1 MGNANIIDVS
11 EETFDFEVLN
21 YSTHVPVVVDL
32 WAPWCIP
39 CRVQSELLAKLAD
52 EADGAFRLARINV
65 DEQSRLAKR
74 LKVNDLPGIKAFVDG
89 RMVAEYIG
97 VLSEKNTR
105 LFLDRIMPKTGGLL
119 LAKGKSLILLGEYEE
134 AEIALEQF
142 IIESHGEPAGML
154 AYARALLF
162 QGKARPALDILE
174 HFPTCAE
181 SESAGE
187 LKILAQAYL
196 LPELDQLIF
205 EDMQESAFRNALR
218 MAKKGK
224 VLIALDGLLGVLQKD
239 KNHRSG
245 QTKEIFLGLLELLSD
260 DHPST
265 RQYRS
270 DLSNA
275 LF

>member
-162 QGKARPALDILE
+162 RAKPDPRWTFSSISRP
-174 HFPTCAE
+174 
-181 SESAGE
+181 
-187 LKILAQAYL
+187 
-196 LPELDQLIF
+196 
-205 EDMQESAFRNALR
+205 
-218 MAKKGK
+218 
-224 VLIALDGLLGVLQKD
+224 VL
-239 KNHRSG
+239 NRS
-245 QTKEIFLGLLELLSD
+245 QPAS
-260 DHPST
+260 
-265 RQYRS
+265 
-270 DLSNA
+270 
-275 LF
+275 

>member
-97 VLSEKNTR
+97 VLSENNTR

-119 LAKGKSLILLGEYEE
+119 LAKGKSLILLGEYGE
-134 AEIALEQF
+134 AELALEQF
-142 IIESHGEPAGML
+142 IIESHGEPAGLL
-154 AYARALLF
+154 AYARALLL

-181 SESAGE
+181 SPSASE

-196 LPELDQLIF
+196 LPELDELIF

-239 KNHRSG
+239 KNHRG
-245 QTKEIFLGLLELLSD
+245 GLTKEVFLGLLELLSD

>member
-1 MGNANIIDVS
+1 MGNANIIDVN

-39 CRVQSELLAKLAD
+39 CRVQSELLAQLAD

-142 IIESHGEPAGML
+142 IIESHGEPAGLL

-174 HFPTCAE
+174 HFPSSAE
-181 SESAGE
+181 SESASA
-187 LKILAQAYL
+187 LKVLAKAYL
-196 LPELDQLIF
+196 LPELDQFIF
-205 EDMQESAFRNALR
+205 EDMRESAFRNALR

-224 VLIALDGLLGVLQKD
+224 VLIALDGLLGVLRKD

-245 QTKEIFLGLLELLSD
+245 KTKEIFLGLLELLSD

>member
-224 VLIALDGLLGVLQKD
+224 VLIALDGLLGVLRKD
-239 KNHRSG
+239 KNHRDG

>member
-11 EETFDFEVLN
+11 EETFEFEVLD
-21 YSTHVPVVVDL
+21 YSTQVPVVVDL
-32 WAPWCIP
+32 WAKWCIP
-39 CRVQSELLAKLAD
+39 CRVQSELLAKLAN

-65 DEQSRLAKR
+65 DEQSRLAER
-74 LKVNDLPGIKAFVDG
+74 LKVNNLPGIKGFVDG
-89 RMVAEYIG
+89 RMVAEYSG
-97 VLSEKNTR
+97 VLSEKNLR

-119 LAKGKSLILLGEYEE
+119 LAKGKSLLLQGEYEA
-134 AEIALEQF
+134 AELALEQF
-142 IIESHGEPAGML
+142 IIRSHGDPAGLL

-162 QGKARPALDILE
+162 QGKSRPALDILE
-174 HFPTCAE
+174 HFPTSTE
-181 SESAGE
+181 SAAAGE
-187 LKILAQAYL
+187 LKALAQAYL
-196 LPELDQLIF
+196 LPEIDQLVF

-224 VLIALDGLLGVLQKD
+224 VLIALDGLLGILRKD
-239 KNHRSG
+239 KNHRDG
-245 QTKEIFLGLLELLSD
+245 QTKEIYLGMLELLSD

-265 RQYRS
+265 RHYRS

>member
-119 LAKGKSLILLGEYEE
+119 LAKGKSLILLGEYGE
-134 AEIALEQF
+134 AELALEQF
-142 IIESHGEPAGML
+142 IIESHGEPAGLL

-239 KNHRSG
+239 KNHRG
-245 QTKEIFLGLLELLSD
+245 GLTKEVFLGLLELLSD

>member
-97 VLSEKNTR
+97 VLSENNTR

-119 LAKGKSLILLGEYEE
+119 LAKGKSLILLGEYGE
-134 AEIALEQF
+134 AELALEQF
-142 IIESHGEPAGML
+142 IIESHGEPAGLL

-239 KNHRSG
+239 KNHRDG
-245 QTKEIFLGLLELLSD
+245 LTKDIFLGLLELLSD

>member
-39 CRVQSELLAKLAD
+39 CRVQSELLAQLAD

-119 LAKGKSLILLGEYEE
+119 LAKGKSLILLGEYGE
-134 AEIALEQF
+134 AELALEQF
-142 IIESHGEPAGML
+142 IIESHGEPAGLL

-181 SESAGE
+181 SPSASE

-260 DHPST
+260 YHPST

>member
-142 IIESHGEPAGML
+142 IIESHGESAGLL

-239 KNHRSG
+239 KNHRDG
-245 QTKEIFLGLLELLSD
+245 LTKEIFLGLLELLSD